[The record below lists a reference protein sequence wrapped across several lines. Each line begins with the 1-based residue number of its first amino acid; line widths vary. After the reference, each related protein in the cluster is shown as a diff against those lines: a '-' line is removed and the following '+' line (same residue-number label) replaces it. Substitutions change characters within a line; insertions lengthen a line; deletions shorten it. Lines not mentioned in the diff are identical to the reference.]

1 MSKKISASGGG
12 SRQQT
17 VIYKKKKIK
26 GAEQLFSS
34 YFQAEDEQF
43 QHEFDKI
50 FHNEKVDVAHLNP
63 NQSGDV
69 DQERKNYYRY
79 VRSQPC
85 VMFINLEPPA

>member
-17 VIYKKKKIK
+17 VIYKQKK
-26 GAEQLFSS
+26 GTEQLFSS

-69 DQERKNYYRY
+69 DQERKNYYR
-79 VRSQPC
+79 
-85 VMFINLEPPA
+85 

>member
-17 VIYKKKKIK
+17 VIYKKKIK
-26 GAEQLFSS
+26 GAEQLFNS

>member
-1 MSKKISASGGG
+1 MSKKISASGGLP
-12 SRQQT
+12 RQQT
-17 VIYKKKKIK
+17 VIFSNLEI
-26 GAEQLFSS
+26 EQRRAGFSQ
-34 YFQAEDEQF
+34 YIQAEDEQF

-85 VMFINLEPPA
+85 LMFINLEPPA

>member
-1 MSKKISASGGG
+1 MSQFHRK
-12 SRQQT
+12 Q
-17 VIYKKKKIK
+17 
-26 GAEQLFSS
+26 
-34 YFQAEDEQF
+34 FQAEDEQF

-79 VRSQPC
+79 IQ
-85 VMFINLEPPA
+85 